1 MARVP
6 KITPASDLREDVADV
21 LRRAQESREPQV
33 IIQGDERPAVVMS
46 VRESERVEYERQ
58 VLRALARGEQEITAG
73 AGYDMSSVFEEA
85 DALLN
90 ADGPDGQ

>member
-46 VRESERVEYERQ
+46 SGNPNGWSMSGRCFGPSRVANRRSQ
-58 VLRALARGEQEITAG
+58 RAPGTT
-73 AGYDMSSVFEEA
+73 
-85 DALLN
+85 
-90 ADGPDGQ
+90 